1 MRRCSRAMALFFAL
15 LTAITALP
23 SHAAVFHTDVRV
35 LLSVGAKKELPFTP
49 VGSYHLKEDPS
60 LVIGTE
66 ELTVKAVGSRP
77 VLQIGDK
84 TVTATTLTLVSEN
97 YGETADYIRLK
108 NDDYGTCTYL
118 GNMTFDVVGGCVR
131 AINTLPIE
139 QYLYGVVPH
148 EMSNSFPVE
157 ALKAQA
163 VCARGYAVAKCT
175 KNAAGTYDILDTSQD
190 QVYRGY
196 ASKNKRAIAAV
207 DDTKGK
213 VLTYEGD
220 IIEAYYSASNGGQT
234 ERTGN
239 VWKTDLPYYTNAD
252 DPYDLL
258 NPSSLAYMGFI
269 PAQYND
275 DTLSSMD
282 QPIVAAL
289 QRGANEAAGKTVTL
303 ISTVDVVPFEPSYEE
318 PSRCYSKAK
327 VVLIVDDGQKQGQVN
342 VVLQLDE
349 LDFGTSRNIL
359 GLISRRSTSLRM
371 RGAEPGS
378 MTIKGTRYDGWYL
391 TVRRYGHGI
400 GLSQRSAQ
408 QRARDGQVYTDIL
421 SFYYVGTELDTMG
434 TFETA
439 PKLSSETYDVRA
451 WGITG
456 IAPQTTPD
464 KLIGRLKTEGERLLV
479 VTAKGAEKKED
490 PVCTGNFV
498 RTVYDDGRSFMDLPI
513 VIYGDINGDGNIG
526 NDDITTLRSHLMHA
540 QVLFG
545 AYLSAADVNHDDEV
559 NGHDLLQLLKYTQ
572 DEAKIRQGS

>member
-1 MRRCSRAMALFFAL
+1 MKRCSRAMALLFAL
-15 LTAITALP
+15 LTFFTALP
-23 SHAAVFHTDVRV
+23 VRAAAFHTDVRV
-35 LLSVGAKKELPFTP
+35 LLSVGKKTELLFMP

-60 LVIGTE
+60 IEIGAE

-77 VLQIGDK
+77 VLQIGEK
-84 TVTATTLTLVSEN
+84 TFTATTLTLVSDS
-97 YGETADYIRLK
+97 YGETKDYIRLK
-108 NDDYGTCTYL
+108 NEDYGTCTYL
-118 GNMTFDVVGGCVR
+118 GNMTFDVSGGYVR

-163 VCARGYAVAKCT
+163 VCARGYAVSKCSR
-175 KNAAGTYDILDTSQD
+175 NAAGTYDILDTSKD

-196 ASKNKRAIAAV
+196 ASKNTRAIAAV

-239 VWKTDLPYYTNAD
+239 VWEKDLPYYTNAD

-258 NPSSLAYMGFI
+258 NASSLEYLGFI
-269 PAQYND
+269 PAVYND
-275 DTLSSMD
+275 DTLSRMD
-282 QPIVAAL
+282 QTVIAAL
-289 QRGANEAAGKTVTL
+289 QRGANEAAGKNVTL
-303 ISTVDVVPFEPSYEE
+303 LSTVSVLPCEPSYEA
-318 PSRCYSKAK
+318 PSRCFTKAN
-327 VVLIVDDGQKQGQVN
+327 VALMVDDGQKQGQVN
-342 VVLQLDE
+342 VVLQLDA
-349 LDFGTSRNIL
+349 LDFGTSRNVL
-359 GLISRRSTSLRM
+359 GLIGRKATSLRM

-378 MTIKGTRYDGWYL
+378 MTIRGTRYDGWYL

-408 QRARDGQVYTDIL
+408 ERARNGQAYTDIL
-421 SFYYVGTELDTMG
+421 QFFYINTELDTIG
-434 TFETA
+434 TFQTA
-439 PKLSSETYDVRA
+439 PKLSSDRYAIEA
-451 WGITG
+451 WGITK
-456 IAPQTTPD
+456 IEPKTTPD
-464 KLIGRLKTEGERLLV
+464 KLLDGLETKGERLLV

-498 RTVYDDGRSFMDLPI
+498 RTVYDEGRSFMDVPI
-513 VIYGDINGDGNIG
+513 ILYGDINGDGVIG
-526 NDDITTLRSHLMHA
+526 SDDITTLRSHLMHEK
-540 QVLFG
+540 VLSG
-545 AYLSAADVNHDDEV
+545 PYYKAADVNHDDEV
-559 NGHDLLQLLKYTQ
+559 DSMDLLQLLKYTQ

>member
-1 MRRCSRAMALFFAL
+1 MAFFFAL
-15 LTAITALP
+15 LTIVTALP
-23 SHAAVFHTDVRV
+23 ARAAVFHTDVRV
-35 LLSVGAKKELPFTP
+35 LLSVGAKQALPFTP

-60 LVIGTE
+60 LKLGTE
-66 ELTVKAVGSRP
+66 ELTVKVVGSRP
-77 VLQIGDK
+77 VLQVGDK
-84 TVTATTLTLVSEN
+84 TITATTLTLVSDN
-97 YGETADYIRLK
+97 YGEATDYIRLK
-108 NDDYGTCTYL
+108 NDGYGTCTYL
-118 GNMTFDVVGGCVR
+118 GNMTFDVAGGCVR

-175 KNAAGTYDILDTSQD
+175 KNAAGTYDILDTSKD

-252 DPYDLL
+252 DPYDLK
-258 NPSSLAYMGFI
+258 NPSSLEYRGFI
-269 PAQYND
+269 PAEYNEE
-275 DTLSSMD
+275 TLARMD
-282 QPIVAAL
+282 QPVAAAL
-289 QRGANEAAGKTVTL
+289 QRGANEAAGKNVTL
-303 ISTVDVVPFEPSYEE
+303 ISTVDVIPFAPSYEA
-318 PSRCYSKAK
+318 PSRCYAKAK
-327 VVLIVDDGQKQGQVN
+327 VVLLVDDGQKQGQVN

-349 LDFGTSRNIL
+349 LDFGTSQNVL
-359 GLISRRSTSLRM
+359 GLIGRKATSLRM
-371 RGAEPGS
+371 RGAERGD
-378 MTIKGTRYDGWYL
+378 MTINGTRYDGWYL
-391 TVRRYGHGI
+391 TMRRYGHGI

-408 QRARDGQVYTDIL
+408 QRARDGQSYTDIL
-421 SFYYVGTELDTMG
+421 RFYYVDTELDTIG
-434 TFETA
+434 TFQTA
-439 PKLSSETYDVRA
+439 PKLDSNTYKVRA

-456 IAPQTTPD
+456 IALQTTPD
-464 KLIGRLKTEGERLLV
+464 KLLKNLKTEGERLLV
-479 VTAKGAEKKED
+479 VTAKGTQKKDD

-498 RTVYDDGRSFMDLPI
+498 RTVYDDGRSFMDVPI
-513 VIYGDINGDGNIG
+513 VIYGDINGDGVIG
-526 NDDITTLRSHLMHA
+526 AEDITTLRSHLMHA

-545 AYLSAADVNHDDEV
+545 AYLSAADVNHDGEV
-559 NGHDLLQLLKYTQ
+559 DGLDLLQLLKYTQ
-572 DEAKIRQGS
+572 GDAKIRQGS